1 MILFPAVIAKVQKR
15 GKGRFGKIHVIL
27 DIVFEASL
35 KPMENIFE
43 LARIDCICCKP
54 KIRLEIVCKIY
65 YKI

>member
-54 KIRLEIVCKIY
+54 KI
-65 YKI
+65 